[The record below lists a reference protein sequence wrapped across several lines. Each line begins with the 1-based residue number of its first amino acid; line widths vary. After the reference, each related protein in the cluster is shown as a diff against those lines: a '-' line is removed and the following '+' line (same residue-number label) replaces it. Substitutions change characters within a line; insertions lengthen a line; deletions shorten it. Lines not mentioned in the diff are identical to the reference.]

1 MTGPSDARAA
11 PSCTTG
17 TAPNLRGAGAGQA
30 MSVRGAGAA
39 IGHLGRAARDTFPK
53 RISKNPDG
61 KSLPS
66 SAHGASTGYDWLSGQ
81 AKLLPLSSRVGKH
94 PVQHQYNRT
103 AQSNLNTPPYA
114 GRYLESTPHLNP
126 NPIRANPG
134 PNPNP
139 SPNLPP

>member
-1 MTGPSDARAA
+1 MLEQPPPARREQ
-11 PSCTTG
+11 PTTYE
-17 TAPNLRGAGAGQA
+17 GQGRA
-30 MSVRGAGAA
+30 RRMSVGGAGAA

-103 AQSNLNTPPYA
+103 AQSNLNTPPTLAALTSPLSLTLAPVDPRVA
-114 GRYLESTPHLNP
+114 GWYLALHIQDRT
-126 NPIRANPG
+126 
-134 PNPNP
+134 
-139 SPNLPP
+139 